1 MPDALPPEVLK
12 IGEKF
17 YGKEMFVLVTQPS
30 GPDADLMTH
39 MVEHL
44 HYQIGLEKGGV
55 MFAAGPL
62 AEEGKDWAGTGMF
75 ILRAKD
81 FAEARA
87 IADADP
93 MHRSG
98 ARTYKLRKWRM
109 HEGRIAIAI
118 NLSDS
123 SVELI

>member
-1 MPDALPPEVLK
+1 MSDTLPAEVLK
-12 IGEKF
+12 LGEKF
-17 YGKEMFVLVTQPS
+17 YGKELYVLVTQPS
-30 GPDADLMTH
+30 GPDADLRGA

-44 HYQIGLEKGGV
+44 HYQIGLEKRGV

-75 ILRAKD
+75 ILRAAD

-98 ARTYKLRKWRM
+98 ARTYTLRRWRM

>member
-1 MPDALPPEVLK
+1 MNEPLPPEVLK

-17 YGKEMFVLVTQPS
+17 YGKELYVLVTRPS
-30 GPDADLMTH
+30 APDADLRTH

-44 HYQIGLEKGGV
+44 HYQIGLEKQGV

-62 AEEGKDWAGTGMF
+62 AEEGEAWGGTGMF

-81 FAEARA
+81 FDEARA

-98 ARTYKLRKWRM
+98 ARTYTLRRWRM
-109 HEGRIAIAI
+109 HEGRIAVAI

>member
-30 GPDADLMTH
+30 GPDADLMSH

-44 HYQIGLEKGGV
+44 HYQISLEKTGV

-62 AEEGKDWAGTGMF
+62 AEEGQGWAGTGMF

-81 FAEARA
+81 FSEARA

-98 ARTYKLRKWRM
+98 ARTYTLRKWRL
-109 HEGRIAIAI
+109 HEGRIAVAI